1 MNRPRTASTRP
12 DPAVSLGPWY
22 RGVQSA
28 LRRAYFGRVRVAG
41 TQPGPRRRS
50 RLIVASH
57 RNGALDGS
65 IVLAAFPYAQH
76 LVSLQLLRGP
86 LRALF
91 DGIPVIRAKDVERY
105 GMDRSQITDPVTAG
119 VAHLRDG
126 GDLVIFPEGTS
137 EWRHA
142 PGTHQ
147 RGAAKIWCRLQ
158 EEGVDV
164 DVIPVGLF
172 YAAPERYGSTV
183 QPWVGPVLDLP
194 RSTAGPRIEREKE
207 AHRLITDA
215 LDAVSVDCPSPAVFD
230 EVQRRAAARSRAG
243 ESFAVAFLEE
253 QEAAQGRAGDAAGT
267 GPCAAGATEA
277 VNPVAEAAV
286 PSGASVPDRSVA
298 EVAVPS
304 PWPRRL
310 GLLLHWPVWPVL
322 GVAHVVGRK
331 ADARNTVS
339 FFRVLGGAGAT
350 VVWGAVLLGAGITG
364 IATGHGQATGVTAAA
379 GAVSLVAGRLLVTA
393 PCWQPDT
400 APLTAHAADPV
411 SDPRSSR

>member
-57 RNGALDGS
+57 RNGALDGA
-65 IVLAAFPYAQH
+65 IVLAAFPHAQH

-86 LRALF
+86 LRVLF
-91 DGIPVIRAKDVERY
+91 TGIPVIRAKDVERY

-119 VAHLRDG
+119 VTHLRDG
-126 GDLVIFPEGTS
+126 GDLVVFPEGTS

-158 EEGVDV
+158 EEGIDV

-183 QPWVGPVLDLP
+183 QPWVGPVLELP
-194 RSTAGPRIEREKE
+194 RSTAGRRIEREKE
-207 AHRLITDA
+207 AHRLITGA

-230 EVQRRAAARSRAG
+230 GVQRQRIGIARSLALNPKFVVCDEAVSALDVSIQSQILNLLSDLKKKAG
-243 ESFAVAFLEE
+243 LTYLFITHDLSVVKYISDRIAVMYLGNLVELADAEE
-253 QEAAQGRAGDAAGT
+253 LFSDT
-267 GPCAAGATEA
+267 LHPYTEA
-277 VNPVAEAAV
+277 LLSAIPTTEENNGGRERILLEGDIPSPVNP
-286 PSGASVPDRSVA
+286 PSGCKFHTRCRYCQQKCKEEVPQWTNVGNDHYVA
-298 EVAVPS
+298 CHS
-304 PWPRRL
+304 P
-310 GLLLHWPVWPVL
+310 LHKKE
-322 GVAHVVGRK
+322 G
-331 ADARNTVS
+331 
-339 FFRVLGGAGAT
+339 
-350 VVWGAVLLGAGITG
+350 
-364 IATGHGQATGVTAAA
+364 
-379 GAVSLVAGRLLVTA
+379 
-393 PCWQPDT
+393 
-400 APLTAHAADPV
+400 
-411 SDPRSSR
+411 

>member
-57 RNGALDGS
+57 RKGALDGA
-65 IVLAAFPYAQH
+65 IVLAAFPHAQH

-86 LRALF
+86 LRVLF
-91 DGIPVIRAKDVERY
+91 TGIPVIRAKDVERY

-119 VAHLRDG
+119 VTHLRDG
-126 GDLVIFPEGTS
+126 GDLVVFPEGTS

-158 EEGVDV
+158 EEGIDV

-183 QPWVGPVLDLP
+183 QPWVGPVLELP
-194 RSTAGPRIEREKE
+194 RSTAGRRIEREKE
-207 AHRLITDA
+207 AHRIMTAA
-215 LDAVSVDCPSPAVFD
+215 LDAVSVNCPDEATFD
-230 EVQRRAAARSRAG
+230 GVQARATVRARAG
-243 ESFAVAFLEE
+243 ESFAAAFLDE
-253 QEAAQGRAGDAAGT
+253 QAAAVAADNT
-267 GPCAAGATEA
+267 AAEA
-277 VNPVAEAAV
+277 VVASA
-286 PSGASVPDRSVA
+286 GSVPQA
-298 EVAVPS
+298 APS

-310 GLLLHWPVWPVL
+310 GLVLHWPVWPVL
-322 GVAHVVGRK
+322 GAAWAVGRR

-350 VVWGAVLLGAGITG
+350 VVWAAVLVGAAVTG
-364 IATGHGQATGVTAAA
+364 IATGHGPATAA
-379 GAVSLVAGRLLVTA
+379 VAGCGLGSVLLGRVLLRA
-393 PCWQPDT
+393 RRWQPDT
-400 APLTAHAADPV
+400 APLTSSTTSASQSEPTSSTNPART
-411 SDPRSSR
+411 SGTDPRI

>member
-1 MNRPRTASTRP
+1 
-12 DPAVSLGPWY
+12 
-22 RGVQSA
+22 VQTA

-41 TQPGPRRRS
+41 TQPGPRRRP

-57 RNGALDGS
+57 RNGALDGA

-86 LRALF
+86 LRVLF
-91 DGIPVIRAKDVERY
+91 TGIPVIRAKDVERY

-119 VAHLRDG
+119 VTHLRDG
-126 GDLVIFPEGTS
+126 GDLVVFPEGTS

-158 EEGVDV
+158 EEGIDV

-172 YAAPERYGSTV
+172 YAAPERYGSTA

-194 RSTAGPRIEREKE
+194 RSTSGPRIEREKE

-215 LDAVSVDCPSPAVFD
+215 LDAVSVHCPSPAVFD
-230 EVQRRAAARSRAG
+230 GVQRRAAARSRAG
-243 ESFAVAFLEE
+243 ESFAAAVLEE
-253 QEAAQGRAGDAAGT
+253 QVAAVAVAAAGDGPSASGLTGAG
-267 GPCAAGATEA
+267 
-277 VNPVAEAAV
+277 N
-286 PSGASVPDRSVA
+286 SVA
-298 EVAVPS
+298 EVPVPS

-322 GVAHVVGRK
+322 GVAWAVGRK

-364 IATGHGQATGVTAAA
+364 IATGHGPATAVTAAA
-379 GAVSLVAGRLLVTA
+379 GTASLVAGRLLVTA
-393 PCWQPDT
+393 SRWQPDT
-400 APLTAHAADPV
+400 APLTDPPV
-411 SDPRSSR
+411 HHRPASR

>member
-1 MNRPRTASTRP
+1 MNRPHTASTRP

-22 RGVQSA
+22 RGVQTA

-41 TQPGPRRRS
+41 TQPGPRRRP

-57 RNGALDGS
+57 RNGALDGA

-86 LRALF
+86 LRVLF
-91 DGIPVIRAKDVERY
+91 TGIPVVRAKDVERY
-105 GMDRSQITDPVTAG
+105 GMDRSQITDPVSAG
-119 VAHLRDG
+119 VAHLREG

-142 PGTHQ
+142 PGAHQ
-147 RGAAKIWCRLQ
+147 RGAAKIWVRLQ
-158 EEGVDV
+158 EEGIDV

-183 QPWVGPVLDLP
+183 QPWVGPAIDLP
-194 RSTAGPRIEREKE
+194 RNAAGPRLEREKE
-207 AHRLITDA
+207 AHRILTQA
-215 LDAVSVDCPSPAVFD
+215 LDAVSVDCSSPVVFD
-230 EVQRRAAARSRAG
+230 GVQRRAAARSRAG
-243 ESFAVAFLEE
+243 ESFAAAFLEE
-253 QEAAQGRAGDAAGT
+253 QAAARAAT
-267 GPCAAGATEA
+267 GPSPSGPAVAGCTA
-277 VNPVAEAAV
+277 AEA
-286 PSGASVPDRSVA
+286 
-298 EVAVPS
+298 AVPS

-322 GVAHVVGRK
+322 GVAQAVGRK

-350 VVWGAVLLGAGITG
+350 VAWGAVLLGAGVAG
-364 IATGHGQATGVTAAA
+364 IATGHGGATAVIAAA
-379 GAVSLVAGRLLVTA
+379 GTASLVAGRLLVTA
-393 PCWQPDT
+393 KRWEPDT
-400 APLTAHAADPV
+400 APLTDPAVDPGLATEPDGAATVQTSTTPPV
-411 SDPRSSR
+411 DD

>member
-1 MNRPRTASTRP
+1 VRP
-12 DPAVSLGPWY
+12 
-22 RGVQSA
+22 
-28 LRRAYFGRVRVAG
+28 AG
-41 TQPGPRRRS
+41 TQPGPRRRP
-50 RLIVASH
+50 RLILASH

-172 YAAPERYGSTV
+172 YSAPERFCSLA
-183 QPWVGPVLDLP
+183 QPFLGPAIDLP
-194 RSTAGPRIEREKE
+194 ELTDAPRIEREKE
-207 AHRLITDA
+207 AHRIMMAA
-215 LDAVSVDCPSPAVFD
+215 LDAVSVDCPDEATFD
-230 EVQRRAAARSRAG
+230 GVQARATVRARAG
-243 ESFAVAFLEE
+243 ESFAAAFLDE
-253 QEAAQGRAGDAAGT
+253 QAAAVAADT
-267 GPCAAGATEA
+267 TAAEA
-277 VNPVAEAAV
+277 VVASA
-286 PSGASVPDRSVA
+286 GSVPHA
-298 EVAVPS
+298 APS

-310 GLLLHWPVWPVL
+310 GLVLHWPVWPVL
-322 GVAHVVGRK
+322 GVAWAVGRR

-339 FFRVLGGAGAT
+339 FFRVLGGLGAT
-350 VVWGAVLLGAGITG
+350 VVWGAVLVGAAVTG
-364 IATGHGQATGVTAAA
+364 IATGHGPATAAA
-379 GAVSLVAGRLLVTA
+379 AGCGLGSVLLGRVLLRA
-393 PCWQPDT
+393 RRWQPDT
-400 APLTAHAADPV
+400 APLTSSTTSASQSEPTSSTNPART
-411 SDPRSSR
+411 SGTDPRI

>member
-1 MNRPRTASTRP
+1 MSRPPASASRP
-12 DPAVSLGPWY
+12 HPAVSLGPWY
-22 RGVQSA
+22 RGVQTA
-28 LRRAYFGRVRVAG
+28 FRLTYFSRVRPAG
-41 TQPGPRRRS
+41 TPPGPRRRP
-50 RLIVASH
+50 RLILASH

-164 DVIPVGLF
+164 DVIPMGLL
-172 YAAPERYGSTV
+172 YSAPERFCSLA
-183 QPWVGPVLDLP
+183 QPFLGPAIDLP
-194 RSTAGPRIEREKE
+194 EHTDAPRIEREKD
-207 AHRLITDA
+207 AHRIMMAA
-215 LDAVSVDCPSPAVFD
+215 LDAVSVNCPDEATFD
-230 EVQRRAAARSRAG
+230 GVQARATVRARAG
-243 ESFAVAFLEE
+243 ESFAAAFLDE
-253 QEAAQGRAGDAAGT
+253 QAAAVAADNT
-267 GPCAAGATEA
+267 
-277 VNPVAEAAV
+277 VAEAVVA
-286 PSGASVPDRSVA
+286 SAGSVPQA
-298 EVAVPS
+298 APS

-310 GLLLHWPVWPVL
+310 GLVLHWPVWPVL
-322 GVAHVVGRK
+322 GAAWAVGRR

-350 VVWGAVLLGAGITG
+350 VVWAAVLVGAAVTG
-364 IATGHGQATGVTAAA
+364 IATGHGPATAA
-379 GAVSLVAGRLLVTA
+379 VAGCGLGSVLLGRVLLRA
-393 PCWQPDT
+393 RRWQPDT
-400 APLTAHAADPV
+400 APLTSSTTSASQSEPTSSTNPART
-411 SDPRSSR
+411 SGTDPRI